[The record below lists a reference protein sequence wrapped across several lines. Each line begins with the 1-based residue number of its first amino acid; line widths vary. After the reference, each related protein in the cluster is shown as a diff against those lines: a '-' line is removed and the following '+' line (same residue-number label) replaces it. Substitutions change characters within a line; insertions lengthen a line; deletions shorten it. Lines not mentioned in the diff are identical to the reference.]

1 MLEKFK
7 KENLY
12 ARKFIS
18 YPCGNKVFVF
28 KDLEDKF
35 ELEMIN

>member
-1 MLEKFK
+1 MSKNQRR
-7 KENLY
+7 EN
-12 ARKFIS
+12 ARNQTIF